1 MALAVVRAEVSAA
14 RALGRLLSAW
24 YVLLSSS
31 CTSTSSA
38 LSSIFFSSRSS
49 WEPAGTEQLSRAAAR
64 EARKGREGQRGTTR
78 LGRGGAAP
86 WLQHSR
92 TGAAP
97 GRHGSGAP
105 RVPRAAGHAPAEA
118 PRPQPSP
125 APPVSGPSAPTE
137 ERFESSRGSG
147 APPDEQHGSAPRSS
161 RPLPPPSGQLTELQ
175 RLLVP
180 LGVEVQRDQPG
191 LRARRTVGS
200 RGGAPT
206 RAGFGPGRGNAAVS
220 RGVGAAYL
228 QSLAEE
234 SPLLR
239 LGPLDALQAQI
250 NLMGAE
256 RAALSCPPSSTAQ
269 EGQLLSPL
277 GLLQVT
283 PIPTAQPAAPCRHSS
298 QRSVTD
304 VNYSSQHE
312 GKSRPGFPQALQTQS
327 TNLPAHKW
335 LSGAFPHPQDSPA
348 VPEQPKQRL
357 GFPSFPELLLK
368 SQLLNPWV
376 WFGSSGCSSA
386 APRGQPHSP
395 AQSKQRTRTA
405 LQQLPALQ
413 PSALIN
419 QDATAAAR

>member
-49 WEPAGTEQLSRAAAR
+49 WEPAGTEQLSQAAAH
-64 EARKGREGQRGTTR
+64 EARKGREGQWGTTR

-125 APPVSGPSAPTE
+125 APPVSGPNAPTE
-137 ERFESSRGSG
+137 ARFESSRGSG

-191 LRARRTVGS
+191 LRARKDCGLTRRRSDPCGVRPRPGKRRCEPRGGSSVPPEPGGGRSSSQTWPTRCTPGTDRPDGS
-200 RGGAPT
+200 RK
-206 RAGFGPGRGNAAVS
+206 S
-220 RGVGAAYL
+220 
-228 QSLAEE
+228 SAE
-234 SPLLR
+234 
-239 LGPLDALQAQI
+239 
-250 NLMGAE
+250 
-256 RAALSCPPSSTAQ
+256 
-269 EGQLLSPL
+269 
-277 GLLQVT
+277 
-283 PIPTAQPAAPCRHSS
+283 
-298 QRSVTD
+298 
-304 VNYSSQHE
+304 
-312 GKSRPGFPQALQTQS
+312 
-327 TNLPAHKW
+327 LPA
-335 LSGAFPHPQDSPA
+335 
-348 VPEQPKQRL
+348 
-357 GFPSFPELLLK
+357 
-368 SQLLNPWV
+368 
-376 WFGSSGCSSA
+376 
-386 APRGQPHSP
+386 
-395 AQSKQRTRTA
+395 
-405 LQQLPALQ
+405 QQHG
-413 PSALIN
+413 
-419 QDATAAAR
+419 